1 MTDLRTAL
9 SEAFEKHSEDTPEP
23 TLTAKEPEVS
33 TDKPE
38 VTPEPKADKPRDE
51 AGKFA
56 KTEQK
61 EPDDAAPSS
70 AEPAPRKAPS
80 SWKPDAQTAW
90 LKADRGEALTPA
102 EVKLLAL
109 EAERRESD
117 FHKGVSEFKTHS
129 ERARQYD
136 SIVAPYQATLK
147 QLGIDAP
154 TAISKL
160 LQADYTLRT
169 SDPTTK
175 AAYIRQLATQYGV
188 DLEQSPQVDPYTQQL
203 LMENQRLQQERM
215 LWQNNNQIQE
225 TEQVGHTLA
234 EFGSN
239 KPHFDAVRNDMAD
252 LLEAGQAKTLDEA
265 YEKAAWLNP
274 DVRKSL
280 IENERAEALR
290 KVEADRQAQRAKS
303 AAVSVKGSAPTS
315 VGSQPLKGS
324 LRDIIA
330 SQVYRS

>member
-1 MTDLRTAL
+1 MSELRAAL
-9 SEAFEKHSEDTPEP
+9 NDAFEKHSEDTPEP

-38 VTPEPKADKPRDE
+38 VTLEPKADKPRDE

-61 EPDDAAPSS
+61 EPDSTPPST
-70 AEPAPRKAPS
+70 EQPPRKAPS

-136 SIVAPYQATLK
+136 NIVAPYQATLK

-188 DLEQSPQVDPYTQQL
+188 DLEQAPQVDPYTQN
-203 LMENQRLQQERM
+203 LMFELQNLRQQQM
-215 LWQNNNQIQE
+215 MWQNNNQIQE

-234 EFGSN
+234 EFGSG

-252 LLEAGQAKTLDEA
+252 LLEAGKAKTLDEA
-265 YEKAAWLNP
+265 YEKAVWLNP

-280 IENERAEALR
+280 IENERAEALK
-290 KVEADRQAQRAKS
+290 KVEAERQAQRAKS

-330 SQVYRS
+330 SQVYQS

>member
-1 MTDLRTAL
+1 MSDLRTAL
-9 SEAFEKHSEDTPEP
+9 SEAFEKHSEETPEH
-23 TLTAKEPEVS
+23 TVTAKEPEVS
-33 TDKPE
+33 TYKPE

-61 EPDDAAPSS
+61 EPDVTSPST
-70 AEPAPRKAPS
+70 EQPQRKAPS

-90 LKADRGEALTPA
+90 LKADRGEALTPE

-203 LMENQRLQQERM
+203 LLENQRLQQERM

-234 EFGSN
+234 EFGSS

-252 LLEAGQAKTLDEA
+252 LLEAGQAKSLDEA
-265 YEKAAWLNP
+265 YEKAVWLNP

-280 IENERAEALR
+280 IENERAETLK
-290 KVEADRQAQRAKS
+290 KVEAERQAQRAKS

-330 SQVYRS
+330 SQVYQS

>member
-1 MTDLRTAL
+1 MSDLRTAL

-23 TLTAKEPEVS
+23 TVAAKEPEVS
-33 TDKPE
+33 ADKPE
-38 VTPEPKADKPRDE
+38 VTPEPKSDKPRDE

-61 EPDDAAPSS
+61 EPDVTPPST
-70 AEPAPRKAPS
+70 EPAPLKAPS
-80 SWKPDAQTAW
+80 SWKPDAQAAW
-90 LKADRGEALTPA
+90 LKAARGEILTSDEA
-102 EVKLLAL
+102 RLFAK
-109 EAERRESD
+109 EAERREGD
-117 FHKGVSEFKTHS
+117 YHRGIQEYKPHS

-136 SIVAPYQATLK
+136 QIIAPYQATLK
-147 QLGIDAP
+147 QLNIDAP
-154 TAISKL
+154 TAIAKL
-160 LQADYTLRT
+160 LQTDYTLRT
-169 SDPTTK
+169 ADPTTK

-225 TEQVGHTLA
+225 NEQVGHTLT
-234 EFGSN
+234 EFGSGN
-239 KPHFDAVRNDMAD
+239 PHFDAVRNDMAD
-252 LLEAGQAKTLDEA
+252 LLEAGKAKTLDEA
-265 YEKAAWLNP
+265 YEKAVWLNP